1 MSAMSAFLTVSA
13 GIKPR
18 KTIIHVRQ
26 SDGTELRL
34 RHVGDGTLSYFLTD
48 DGYVVAKGTTGDF
61 CYVES
66 IGEDSI
72 TVSSLI
78 AHNKGRRNESEK
90 NSISLMKRENNMPL
104 LHVFKKS
111 NDINERMS
119 SIGLASTAPLHSIG
133 SPHIPVILVEFKD
146 LAFSV
151 AETAEETNNFF
162 NKYCNGTSDGKNY
175 TEAGSAGAVKDYFI
189 AQSDSLFQPQF
200 TVIGPVTLSKE
211 YAYYGR
217 NSGTRKDINI
227 DRFFSEAI
235 EKAYDK
241 GVDWTQFDNNNDGN
255 VDIAYFI
262 YAGEGENASE
272 DANTIW
278 PKEITGKR
286 TMCGI
291 TFDAYVC
298 NNEIYEGKADGIG
311 TMCHELSH
319 ALGLPDLYDTGYVAY
334 GMDYWDLMDSG
345 SYCADGYCPCG
356 YSAYEK
362 DFMGWKPLVTL
373 EAGKEQN
380 VTLVPLSEG
389 GCGYKI
395 VNPENPDEYYV
406 VENRQNT
413 KWDSRIGQSS
423 EKNRHHGMLVTHI
436 DYSSYMWT
444 TNQVNTN
451 PDHQRLTLIPADGEL
466 YSSIYP
472 VSDNDWDYYLESM
485 AGDPYPGTKEVN
497 ELSGDKAFVY
507 TASRR
512 MGQPITDIEE
522 HEDGTVTFVFCKS
535 TTNHIPEIAE
545 DGTLKIDGRNV
556 STHYA
561 EIYNASGMK
570 VAQTGAIP
578 STVELQPGIYV
589 VRTKNGTQKIAI
601 K

>member
-1 MSAMSAFLTVSA
+1 MSAMSVFFTVSA

-18 KTIIHVRQ
+18 KSIIYARQ
-26 SDGTELRL
+26 SDGTEIRL
-34 RHVGDGTLSYFLTD
+34 RHVGDGTFSYFLTD
-48 DGYVVAKGTTGDF
+48 DGYVVAKGETGDY

-66 IGEDSI
+66 IGEDSF
-72 TVSSLI
+72 TVSSII
-78 AHNKGRRNESEK
+78 AHNKNERNESEK
-90 NSISLMKRENNMPL
+90 NALCLMKRGNDMPP

-111 NDINERMS
+111 DAISERMS
-119 SIGLASTAPLHSIG
+119 SIGLASTAPLHSVG
-133 SPHIPVILVEFKD
+133 SPNIPVILVEFKD

-151 AETAEETNNFF
+151 AETAEKTNEFF
-162 NKYCNGTSDGKNY
+162 NKYCNGTGDGKNY
-175 TEAGSAGAVKDYFI
+175 TGAGSAGAVKDYFI

-200 TVIGPVTLSKE
+200 TIIGPVTLSKE

-227 DRFFSEAI
+227 DNFFSEAI
-235 EKAYDK
+235 EKVYDK
-241 GVDWTQFDNNNDGN
+241 GIDWSQFDNNNDGN

-272 DANTIW
+272 DTNTIW
-278 PKEITGKR
+278 PKEITGRR

-298 NNEIYEGKADGIG
+298 NNEIYEGKPDGIG

-362 DFMGWKPLVTL
+362 DFMGWKSLVTL

-413 KWDSRIGQSS
+413 KWDLRIGQSS
-423 EKNRHHGMLVTHI
+423 EKDRHHGMLVTHI

-472 VSDNDWDYYLESM
+472 VSENDWEYYFESM
-485 AGDPYPGTKEVN
+485 AGDPYPGAKEVN

-535 TTNHIPEIAE
+535 ITDHIPEIAE
-545 DGTLKIDGRNV
+545 DGMLKIDGRNV
-556 STHYA
+556 STHCA

-570 VAQTGAIP
+570 VAQTGVTP
-578 STVELQPGIYV
+578 STVELQPGIYII
-589 VRTKNGTQKIAI
+589 RTKNGTQKIAI